1 MSLTPSQQKLVSTSV
16 IIAVIIASMGCVIV
30 YDETRSD
37 DQGSNSVY
45 NILARVN
52 SEGSGIYMNND
63 IYEDHVDKDG
73 NPVSDSIPER
83 NGVNF
88 YKVNADGTKYV
99 DADCKAAWGG
109 LICGTPGNTSI
120 QHVQMKEMVE
130 KMGLSFILY
139 ETGSSPSSSSV
150 YYINT
155 IVNYDKAMNSE
166 SNNGVQLDIGI
177 LWEPQFSYIVD
188 VPSTETFKSLGLT
201 NDFFP
206 GHTCCVLGGYTSYI
220 SSHSEATER
229 FLAAY
234 VKTVQ
239 WVQNANNPMT
249 AEMDPLNPGKTV
261 YETLVSTCA
270 QSTGLV
276 ENVIK
281 DALSSIAYTYGDDDG
296 NGSTDLHLLKKD
308 ISGIVTSNSS
318 NLKYSMED
326 LGFQN
331 SIQFANRFVDESYLM
346 NAIALDGSS
355 LTGSYRITVAAISGD
370 IHQIALQVG
379 LARGIFAEYGVNVGV
394 AYQSNG
400 AGVAVAL
407 QNGSAQFGFLGAP
420 PATITAV
427 NGQLITV

>member
-99 DADCKAAWGG
+99 DADCKDAWGG

-139 ETGSSPSSSSV
+139 ETGSSLSSSSV

-201 NDFFP
+201 NDF
-206 GHTCCVLGGYTSYI
+206 
-220 SSHSEATER
+220 
-229 FLAAY
+229 
-234 VKTVQ
+234 
-239 WVQNANNPMT
+239 
-249 AEMDPLNPGKTV
+249 
-261 YETLVSTCA
+261 
-270 QSTGLV
+270 
-276 ENVIK
+276 
-281 DALSSIAYTYGDDDG
+281 
-296 NGSTDLHLLKKD
+296 
-308 ISGIVTSNSS
+308 
-318 NLKYSMED
+318 
-326 LGFQN
+326 
-331 SIQFANRFVDESYLM
+331 
-346 NAIALDGSS
+346 
-355 LTGSYRITVAAISGD
+355 
-370 IHQIALQVG
+370 
-379 LARGIFAEYGVNVGV
+379 
-394 AYQSNG
+394 
-400 AGVAVAL
+400 
-407 QNGSAQFGFLGAP
+407 
-420 PATITAV
+420 
-427 NGQLITV
+427 